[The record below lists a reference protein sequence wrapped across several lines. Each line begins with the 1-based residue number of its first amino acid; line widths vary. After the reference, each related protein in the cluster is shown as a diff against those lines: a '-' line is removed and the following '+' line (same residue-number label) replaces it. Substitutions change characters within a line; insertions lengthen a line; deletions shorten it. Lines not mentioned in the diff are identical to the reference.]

1 MHINFNASP
10 EDAALIDKIVDR
22 AEGINVIEPSRLSDK
37 HLGAEYRELPR
48 VFGLVRGE
56 RPNDPRNPAQY
67 VLGTGPVRFFY
78 PRLGYLLLGEECRS
92 RGRAVNFG
100 NPTDLITG
108 IPADWFGY
116 WAPDA
121 AAQALNIDRVNQR
134 GGLRHGQPQAQV

>member
-1 MHINFNASP
+1 MT
-10 EDAALIDKIVDR
+10 R
-22 AEGINVIEPSRLSDK
+22 INVIEPSRLSDK

-48 VFGLVRGE
+48 VFGLVRDAIARGE
-56 RPNDPRNPAQY
+56 RPTDPRNPAQY
-67 VLGTGPVRFFY
+67 VLGAGHVRFFY
-78 PRLGYLLLGEECRS
+78 PRLGYLLERYLRLCEECRK

-116 WAPDA
+116 WAPDEA
-121 AAQALNIDRVNQR
+121 AEQLNIDRINQR